1 MVQLSLRAPSPSL
14 LVGLTGFHQ
23 GAAFYPSGFYATPQL
38 TKRDQWSKL
47 VRWVGSLCFNPFWK
61 SLHLGILMGDATVS
75 AQREQICGG
84 NLQWTSTPSR
94 RINSNYRSEA
104 GIAFMIYA

>member
-1 MVQLSLRAPSPSL
+1 MGLGLVVQ
-14 LVGLTGFHQ
+14 VGALGGVT
-23 GAAFYPSGFYATPQL
+23 
-38 TKRDQWSKL
+38 
-47 VRWVGSLCFNPFWK
+47 VPFWK

-84 NLQWTSTPSR
+84 SLQWTSTPSR
-94 RINSNYRSEA
+94 RINSNSRSEA